1 MSKNYS
7 LKDIVL
13 MSLTLIVIA
22 SAITFYVHLSLV
34 QRQAEREIIYIRAR
48 AMAAEQQRARTLEYQ
63 KKLEENRLNREF
75 RQSGK
80 VVNLVR
86 E

>member
-1 MSKNYS
+1 MFKDLS
-7 LKDIVL
+7 LKKIFVAAL
-13 MSLTLIVIA
+13 LVVAAVASVVVYIHLLTE
-22 SAITFYVHLSLV
+22 

-48 AMAAEQQRARTLEYQ
+48 QMAAEQQRARTLQYQ
-63 KKLEENRLNREF
+63 KRLQENRLNREF

-80 VVNLVR
+80 VVSLVQ